1 MVAPY
6 VTPENRYM
14 LRKFIRYTLSALI
27 AGAII
32 GSSALVGAYYFVS
45 HSLPKLD
52 KLEDYA
58 PPAVTSV
65 YSSDGHKIAEFY
77 RERRIVVPVNRM
89 PQKLIQAFVAA
100 EDSAFFEHEGLDFVS
115 IFRAAL
121 KNIRAGG
128 IVQGGSTI
136 TQQVAKSLLLTPE
149 RKFSRKFKEAIL
161 AWRIEQ
167 NFSKRE
173 ILHLYLNQIYL
184 GHGAYGVQSAAEN
197 YFATDV
203 ENLSLAQCS
212 MLAGLPQAPS
222 RYSPYR
228 HFDRAR
234 KRQLYVLKRMQA
246 NGFINAA
253 QVEQAQKEKLFI
265 HPRKNNTAAG
275 TGYFTEQVRR
285 YLKQE
290 FGEKQLYTAGMEIH
304 TTINLDMQ
312 QAAQTA
318 VRENLQEHDHRRGLR
333 APVRVIPPDE
343 WNDAFEEVPENLE
356 EGKIYSAILSA
367 ITSEGNLEI
376 LHGNHRGVIKRSS
389 LKWAK
394 PFKVIPY
401 SEYNL
406 NKRQASD
413 AHNELPL
420 GSIINIKIKD
430 AHVTPFQAE
439 YFQYPQAQGAMLV
452 MDPHTG
458 QIRAMVGGYD
468 FSTSQFNRVLQ
479 ARRQP
484 GSAIKPLIYAAAL
497 DKGYTPASII
507 MDTPLIYKDTD
518 EEGEK
523 REWKPDNYSNKFY
536 GATNLREALA
546 HSYNVISI
554 KLLKD
559 IGIRYAANYMRKLGI
574 QSNINMDLSMALGT
588 STLTPLELATAYSVF
603 ANGGIRITPMYIDKI
618 FDRHGKVLKSTDPA
632 DFPTGPKQEQELIAP
647 QKKRVMS
654 KEIAALI
661 TNMLE
666 SVVQNGTGWRAK
678 ALNRPA
684 AGKTG
689 TTDNLHDAWF
699 VGYIPQLVTVSW
711 VGYDKQR
718 PLGRQETGSKAA
730 APPWVDFMQ
739 QATKKLEKRNFYIP
753 DTMEFHPVDPENG
766 LLVPEDSQNMRIEMF
781 APGTAPDKY
790 SIDRQKN
797 QARDFFRLN

>member
-1 MVAPY
+1 MFG
-6 VTPENRYM
+6 
-14 LRKFIRYTLSALI
+14 KIIRYTLIVLVAGIIIGCSAL
-27 AGAII
+27 A
-32 GSSALVGAYYFVS
+32 GAYYFVS
-45 HSLPKLD
+45 RSLPQLD

-58 PPAVTSV
+58 PAAVTSV

-77 RERRIVVPVNRM
+77 RERRIVVPINRM

-100 EDSAFFEHEGLDFVS
+100 EDAAFFEHEGLDFVS
-115 IFRAAL
+115 IFRAAI

-184 GHGAYGVQSAAEN
+184 GHGAYGVQAAAEN

-203 ENLSLAQCS
+203 ENLTLAQCS

-228 HFDRAR
+228 NFARAR
-234 KRQLYVLKRMQA
+234 RRQLYVLERMLA
-246 NGFINAA
+246 NGFIEVT
-253 QVEQAQKEKLFI
+253 QLEQARNEELSI
-265 HPRKNNTAAG
+265 HPRKNKTAAG

-285 YLKQE
+285 YLEQE
-290 FGEKQLYTAGMEIH
+290 FGEKQLYTGGMEIH

-318 VRENLQEHDHRRGLR
+318 VRENLQAHDHRQGLR
-333 APVRVIPPDE
+333 SPERIVAPEE
-343 WNDAFEEVPENLE
+343 WDQVFDKVPEKLE
-356 EGKIYSAILSA
+356 AGKVYPAILSA
-367 ITSEGNLEI
+367 VTDKGDLEVQYGNYSGIIE
-376 LHGNHRGVIKRSS
+376 RST
-389 LKWAK
+389 LKWGE

-401 SEYNL
+401 SERSLQKDGNT
-406 NKRQASD
+406 D
-413 AHNELPL
+413 LPI
-420 GSIINIKIKD
+420 GSVI
-430 AHVTPFQAE
+430 HVQVEDTQTQPFQAT
-439 YFQYPQAQGAMLV
+439 YFQYPEAQGAMLV

-468 FSTSQFNRVLQ
+468 FATSQFNRVLQ
-479 ARRQP
+479 AQRQP

-507 MDTPLIYKDTD
+507 VDTPLIYKDTD

-554 KLLKD
+554 KLLKK
-559 IGIRYAANYMRKLGI
+559 IGIRYAANYLHKLGI
-574 QSNINMDLSMALGT
+574 ESDINMDLSMALGT
-588 STLTPLELATAYSVF
+588 SSVTPLEMGTAYSVF
-603 ANGGIRITPMYIDKI
+603 ANGGIRISAAYIDKI
-618 FDRHGKVLKSTDPA
+618 YDRHGKVLKSTNPA
-632 DFPTGPKQEQELIAP
+632 DFPTGPKQGQELIAP
-647 QKKRVMS
+647 QKNRVMP

-678 ALNRPA
+678 ALRRPA

-699 VGYIPQLVTVSW
+699 IGYIPQLVTVSW
-711 VGYDKQR
+711 VGYDQQR
-718 PLGRQETGSKAA
+718 PLGKHETGSKAA
-730 APPWVDFMQ
+730 APAWVDFMQ
-739 QATKKLEKRNFYIP
+739 QACSSLEKRNFYIP
-753 DTMEFHPVDPENG
+753 DTMEFHPVDPESG

-781 APGTAPDKY
+781 APGTAPDTY
-790 SIDRQKN
+790 SIDRQNN
-797 QARDFFRLN
+797 QANDFFRLN

>member
-1 MVAPY
+1 
-6 VTPENRYM
+6 M
-14 LRKFIRYTLSALI
+14 LGKIIRSTIIVLFVV
-27 AGAII
+27 AII
-32 GSSALVGAYYFVS
+32 GCSALVGAYYFVS
-45 HSLPKLD
+45 RTLPQLD
-52 KLEDYA
+52 KLEDYT

-77 RERRIVVPVNRM
+77 RERRIVVPINRM

-100 EDSAFFEHEGLDFVS
+100 EDAAFFEHEGLDFVS
-115 IFRAAL
+115 IFRAAI

-184 GHGAYGVQSAAEN
+184 GHGAYGVQAAAEN
-197 YFATDV
+197 YFAADV

-228 HFDRAR
+228 HFERAK
-234 KRQLYVLKRMQA
+234 KRQIYVLERMLS
-246 NGFINAA
+246 NGFIDAA
-253 QVEQAQKEKLFI
+253 QLEQARNEELSI
-265 HPRKNNTAAG
+265 HARKNNTAAG

-285 YLKQE
+285 YLEKE
-290 FGEKQLYTAGMEIH
+290 FGEELLYTGGMEIH

-318 VRENLQEHDHRRGLR
+318 VRENLQAHDHRRGLR
-333 APVRVIPPDE
+333 PPMRVIAQDE
-343 WNDAFEEVPENLE
+343 WKDEFEAIPEKLE
-356 EGKIYSAILSA
+356 EESVYTAVLSGVSPEGHLEVKCGSQRGI
-367 ITSEGNLEI
+367 IT
-376 LHGNHRGVIKRSS
+376 RSS
-389 LKWAK
+389 LKWAE

-401 SEYNL
+401 SEYQA
-406 NKRQASD
+406 NKSQAPNGPTQLPIGSVIDVKIND
-413 AHNELPL
+413 AGTDL
-420 GSIINIKIKD
+420 
-430 AHVTPFQAE
+430 FQAE
-439 YFQYPQAQGAMLV
+439 YLQYPEAQGAMLA
-452 MDPHTG
+452 MDPNTG

-468 FSTSQFNRVLQ
+468 FATSQFNRVIQ

-507 MDTPLIYKDTD
+507 VDTPIIYEDMD

-523 REWKPDNYSNKFY
+523 REWKPDNYSNRFY
-536 GATNLREALA
+536 GATTLREALA

-554 KLLKD
+554 KLLRE
-559 IGIRYAANYMRKLGI
+559 IGIRYAADYMRKLGI
-574 QSNINMDLSMALGT
+574 NSDINMDLSMALGT
-588 STLTPLELATAYSVF
+588 STLTPLELGTAYSVF

-618 FDRHGKVLKSTDPA
+618 FDRNGKVLKSTDSA
-632 DFPTGPKQEQELIAP
+632 DFPTGPKQGQELISP
-647 QKKRVMS
+647 RKNRVMP
-654 KEIAALI
+654 KETAALI

-666 SVVQNGTGWRAK
+666 SVVKNGTGWRAK
-678 ALNRPA
+678 ALNCPA

-711 VGYDKQR
+711 VGYDQQR
-718 PLGRQETGSKAA
+718 PLGKQETGSKAA
-730 APPWVDFMQ
+730 APAWVDFMQ
-739 QATKKLEKRNFYIP
+739 QACASLDKENFYIP
-753 DTMEFHPVDPENG
+753 DSMEFHPIDPETG
-766 LLVPEDSQNMRIEMF
+766 LLVPEDSQDMRIEMF
-781 APGTAPDKY
+781 APGTAPDTY

-797 QARDFFRLN
+797 QAKDFFRLN

>member
-1 MVAPY
+1 MF
-6 VTPENRYM
+6 
-14 LRKFIRYTLSALI
+14 LKFIRFFLIAIVACVIIGGSAL
-27 AGAII
+27 A
-32 GSSALVGAYYFVS
+32 GAYYFVS
-45 HSLPKLD
+45 RTLPQLD
-52 KLEDYA
+52 KLEDYN

-100 EDSAFFEHEGLDFVS
+100 EDAAFFEHDGLDFAS

-184 GHGAYGVQSAAEN
+184 GHGAYGVQAAAEN

-203 ENLSLAQCS
+203 ENLTLAQCS

-228 HFDRAR
+228 HFERAR
-234 KRQLYVLKRMQA
+234 RRQTYVLERMLV

-253 QVEQAQKEKLFI
+253 QLEQARNEKLSI
-265 HPRKNNTAAG
+265 HPRRNNTAAG

-285 YLKQE
+285 YLEQE
-290 FGEKQLYTAGMEIH
+290 FGEQQLYTGGLEIH

-312 QAAQTA
+312 QAAQAA
-318 VRENLQEHDHRRGLR
+318 VRKNLQAHDQRRGLR
-333 APVRVIPPDE
+333 PVQRVVAPE
-343 WNDAFEEVPENLE
+343 LWEQEFDAVPEQLE
-356 EGKIYSAILSA
+356 TGKIYPAILSGSTAEGDLTVQYGKHSA
-367 ITSEGNLEI
+367 II
-376 LHGNHRGVIKRSS
+376 PRST
-389 LKWAK
+389 LKWGEPFSLVPYAEHRAGETQPAGRNIDLPMGALIHIKVLDAK
-394 PFKVIPY
+394 AQPI
-401 SEYNL
+401 
-406 NKRQASD
+406 QA
-413 AHNELPL
+413 
-420 GSIINIKIKD
+420 
-430 AHVTPFQAE
+430 T
-439 YFQYPQAQGAMLV
+439 YFQYPEAQGALLA
-452 MDPHTG
+452 MDPYTG

-468 FSTSQFNRVLQ
+468 FATSQFNRVLQ
-479 ARRQP
+479 ARRQA

-507 MDTPLIYKDTD
+507 VDSPLIYKDTD

-536 GATNLREALA
+536 GATTLREALDN
-546 HSYNVISI
+546 SYNVISI
-554 KLLKD
+554 KLLKE
-559 IGIRYAANYMRKLGI
+559 IGIRYAANYLHKLGI
-574 QSNINMDLSMALGT
+574 ESDINMDLSMALGT
-588 STLTPLELATAYSVF
+588 NTLAPLELGTAYSVF
-603 ANGGIRITPMYIDKI
+603 ANGGILISPAYIDKI
-618 FDRHGKVLKSTDPA
+618 YNRHGKVLKSSDPA
-632 DFPTGPKQEQELIAP
+632 DFPTGPKQGQELIAP

-678 ALNRPA
+678 ALKRPA
-684 AGKTG
+684 AAKTG
-689 TTDNLHDAWF
+689 TTDNLYDAWF
-699 VGYIPQLVTVSW
+699 VGYLPQLVTVSW
-711 VGYDKQR
+711 VGYDQQQ

-730 APPWVDFMQ
+730 APAWVDFMQ
-739 QATKKLEKRNFYIP
+739 QASPALEQRNFYIP
-753 DTMEFHPVDPENG
+753 DNMEFHPIDLQTG
-766 LLVPEDSQNMRIEMF
+766 LLVPEDSQNMRIEIF
-781 APGTAPDKY
+781 APGTAPATY
-790 SIDRQKN
+790 SIDAQKN
-797 QARDFFRLN
+797 QAKDFFRLN

>member
-1 MVAPY
+1 MFG
-6 VTPENRYM
+6 
-14 LRKFIRYTLSALI
+14 KIIRYTFIALLC
-27 AGAII
+27 GAII
-32 GSSALVGAYYFVS
+32 GFSALAGAYFFVS
-45 HSLPKLD
+45 RSLPQLD

-58 PPAVTSV
+58 PAEVTSV

-77 RERRIVVPVNRM
+77 RERRIVVPINRM

-115 IFRAAL
+115 IFRAAI

-184 GHGAYGVQSAAEN
+184 GHGAYGVQAAAEN

-203 ENLSLAQCS
+203 ENLTLAQSS

-228 HFDRAR
+228 HFERAR
-234 KRQLYVLKRMQA
+234 KRQIYVLERMLA
-246 NGFINAA
+246 NGFINSA
-253 QVEQAQKEKLFI
+253 QLKEALNEELSI
-265 HPRKNNTAAG
+265 HPRKNKTAAG

-285 YLKQE
+285 YLEQE
-290 FGEKQLYTAGMEIH
+290 FGEQQLYTGGMEIH

-312 QAAQTA
+312 QDAQTA
-318 VRENLQEHDHRRGLR
+318 VRENLQAHDRRRGLR
-333 APVRVIPPDE
+333 TPEKVISPNQWENFFDNVPEQLQAEKTYPAILTAVTAEGDLEVQYGRHNGIIQRSTLQWGEPFRVIPYTDDRASQ
-343 WNDAFEEVPENLE
+343 NDQ
-356 EGKIYSAILSA
+356 LSGDTKLS
-367 ITSEGNLEI
+367 IGS
-376 LHGNHRGVIKRSS
+376 VIN
-389 LKWAK
+389 
-394 PFKVIPY
+394 V
-401 SEYNL
+401 
-406 NKRQASD
+406 
-413 AHNELPL
+413 
-420 GSIINIKIKD
+420 KIKD
-430 AHVTPFQAE
+430 PETQPFQAT
-439 YFQYPQAQGAMLV
+439 YFQYPEAQGAMLV
-452 MDPHTG
+452 LDPHTG
-458 QIRAMVGGYD
+458 RIRAMVGGYD
-468 FSTSQFNRVLQ
+468 FSTSQFNRVIQ

-507 MDTPLIYKDTD
+507 VDTPLIYKDTD
-518 EEGEK
+518 AEGEK

-536 GATNLREALA
+536 GATTLREALTN
-546 HSYNVISI
+546 SYNVISI
-554 KLLKD
+554 KLLKE

-574 QSNINMDLSMALGT
+574 ESEINMDLSMALGT
-588 STLTPLELATAYSVF
+588 STMTPLEMGTAYSVF
-603 ANGGIRITPMYIDKI
+603 ANGGIRISPAYIEKI
-618 FDRHGKVLKSTDPA
+618 YDRNGKVLKSTDSA
-632 DFPTGPKQEQELIAP
+632 DFPTGPGKGQELIAP
-647 QKKRVMS
+647 HKTRVMP

-678 ALNRPA
+678 ALRRPA

-711 VGYDKQR
+711 VGYDQQR
-718 PLGRQETGSKAA
+718 PLGKNETGSKAA
-730 APPWVDFMQ
+730 APAWVDFMQ
-739 QATKKLEKRNFYIP
+739 QASSSMEKRDFYIP
-753 DTMEFHPVDPENG
+753 DTMEFHPVDPETG

-781 APGTAPDKY
+781 APGTAPDTY
-790 SIDRQKN
+790 SIDKQKN
-797 QARDFFRLN
+797 KAKDFFRLN